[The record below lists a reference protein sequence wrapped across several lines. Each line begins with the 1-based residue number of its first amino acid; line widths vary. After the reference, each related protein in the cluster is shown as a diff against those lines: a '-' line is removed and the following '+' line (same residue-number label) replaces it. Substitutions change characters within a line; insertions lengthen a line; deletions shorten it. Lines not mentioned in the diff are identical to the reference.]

1 MFVYLYNISEG
12 NLKNAV
18 DALGID
24 IGWQENRRKRY

>member
-12 NLKNAV
+12 NLKNEV

-24 IGWQENRRKRY
+24 IEWQEKRRKGY